1 MDNPGV
7 RLPVDAT
14 AKSKFKAKGLTSHMK
29 EEMTVDSRKV
39 HREIICDHSKSGA
52 RPDPLGSKLQR
63 MGSITHIEGDT
74 P

>member
-14 AKSKFKAKGLTSHMK
+14 AKSNSKAKGLTSHMK

-39 HREIICDHSKSGA
+39 HREIIGYWS
-52 RPDPLGSKLQR
+52 Q
-63 MGSITHIEGDT
+63 ITIRA
-74 P
+74 

>member
-14 AKSKFKAKGLTSHMK
+14 VNRNSKAKSLTSHMK

-39 HREIICDHSKSGA
+39 HREIIGYWSQETIRA
-52 RPDPLGSKLQR
+52 
-63 MGSITHIEGDT
+63 
-74 P
+74 